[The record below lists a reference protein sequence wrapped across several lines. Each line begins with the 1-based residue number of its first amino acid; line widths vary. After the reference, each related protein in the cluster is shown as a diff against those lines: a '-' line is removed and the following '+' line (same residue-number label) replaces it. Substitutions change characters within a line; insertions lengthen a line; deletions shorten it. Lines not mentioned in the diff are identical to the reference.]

1 MLQALDY
8 HLLAPSSACF
18 LQCYLM
24 AGKAHTE
31 LSSGDS
37 DLITHL
43 AQVIYS
49 GVCVLWHVLIPSP
62 N

>member
-43 AQVIYS
+43 AQV
-49 GVCVLWHVLIPSP
+49 GWVLWHVLIPSP
-62 N
+62 P

>member
-8 HLLAPSSACF
+8 HLLAPSSASF

-24 AGKAHTE
+24 AGRAHTE
-31 LSSGDS
+31 LSSDDS

-43 AQVIYS
+43 AQVTV
-49 GVCVLWHVLIPSP
+49 GMC
-62 N
+62 